1 MSRRSDPVLFALWLR
16 GRLRLLLRTPRVT
29 FFTLVFPL
37 ILLVMFNGLN
47 DAHVTVAGG
56 RVPFAQFFTPSI
68 AIFALVSS
76 TYTAVIFNITTA
88 REQGILKRVR
98 GTPLPMWVFLGSWM
112 AGAILTGVLA
122 VAVMFAVAV
131 PVFGVEI
138 RPELLPA
145 AIVTLLLGAVA
156 ISAIGLAVASFLR
169 RTDAAPIVAN
179 LTLFP
184 LLFVSG
190 VFYPFQSEPDWLQRV
205 AHVFPLSHLVQA
217 FDGCFSPYTSGS
229 GFATRDL
236 VSLLLWGALGAFV
249 AVRRFAVE
257 AVDEEGTPAASRLWR
272 PLRSYRPGAKA

>member
-1 MSRRSDPVLFALWLR
+1 VSDFALFMLWLR
-16 GRLRLLLRTPRVT
+16 GRLRLLLRTPRAT

-47 DAHVTVAGG
+47 TSHVAVAGG

-68 AIFALVSS
+68 AIFAMTSA
-76 TYTAVIFNITTA
+76 TYTAVIFGIATA

-98 GTPLPMWVFLGSWM
+98 GTPLPMWVFLGSWVG
-112 AGAILTGVLA
+112 GAILTGVLA

-131 PVFGVEI
+131 PAFGVNV
-138 RPELLPA
+138 RLELLPA
-145 AIVTLLLGAVA
+145 AIVTLVLGAVA

-169 RTDAAPIVAN
+169 RADSAPIVAN

-190 VFYPFQSEPDWLQRV
+190 VFYPLQSEPDWLQRI

-217 FDGCFSPYTSGS
+217 FDGTFSPYTSGT
-229 GFATRDL
+229 GFATGDL

-249 AVRRFAVE
+249 AVRRFSAE
-257 AVDEEGTPAASRLWR
+257 ATDEEGTPAASRLWR
-272 PLRSYRPGAKA
+272 RTSEGHA